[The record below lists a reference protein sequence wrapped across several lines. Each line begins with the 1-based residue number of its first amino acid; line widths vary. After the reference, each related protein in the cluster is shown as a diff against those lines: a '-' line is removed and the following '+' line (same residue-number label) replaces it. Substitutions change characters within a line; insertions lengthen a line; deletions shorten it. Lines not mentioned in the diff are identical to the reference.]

1 MTLDLS
7 GNAAQWVVA
16 LIAFLAFAFT
26 VYKHFA
32 DKKSKTNAVKLP
44 DGKLSS
50 VAEDLLKEASL
61 DNNRVILATA
71 FGVRTQEK
79 NFDDD
84 TPRSIAISRSAVEE
98 LEKSGYIKA
107 CGPSREQFI
116 VTKKGYD
123 LVDLSSGQLALKPSE
138 EEAKK
143 KGWWQFWR

>member
-1 MTLDLS
+1 MSNPFGVST
-7 GNAAQWVVA
+7 
-16 LIAFLAFAFT
+16 
-26 VYKHFA
+26 H
-32 DKKSKTNAVKLP
+32 DKK
-44 DGKLSS
+44 
-50 VAEDLLKEASL
+50 
-61 DNNRVILATA
+61 
-71 FGVRTQEK
+71 
-79 NFDDD
+79 FDDE
-84 TPRSIAISRSAVEE
+84 TPPSMEQSRSAVEE